1 MNTLI
6 FLIVSALDIYLWVI
20 LLSVMVSWLVAFGV
34 LNTKNRL
41 VYKGCYY
48 LDRATSPVFTRVR
61 RFIPA
66 LGGIDISPI
75 IVIFAIYFIRDFLI
89 RAATSSGGM

>member
-6 FLIVSALDIYLWVI
+6 LLIVYALDIYLWVI
-20 LLSVMVSWLVAFGV
+20 LASVMASWLVTFGV
-34 LNTKNRL
+34 LNTKNRV
-41 VYKGCYY
+41 VYKGVYY
-48 LDRATSPVFTRVR
+48 LDRATSPLFTRIR

-75 IVIFAIYFIRDFLI
+75 VVIFGIYFIKDILI
-89 RAATSSGGM
+89 RAAISNGGM